1 MREGRKRKGDTETPA
16 FVAVGVRST
25 ISYCLVDRR
34 SQHKRWHRSRGDIW
48 LGTALAG
55 SPDTVTA
62 IQVGICCLLLV
73 LVPPAT
79 DGCLT
84 EHEDWLV

>member
-1 MREGRKRKGDTETPA
+1 MAEFQGEREEGDTEIPA
-16 FVAVGVRST
+16 FVGVRRT

-48 LGTALAG
+48 LGIALAG
-55 SPDTVTA
+55 SPDAVTA

-73 LVPPAT
+73 PHAT